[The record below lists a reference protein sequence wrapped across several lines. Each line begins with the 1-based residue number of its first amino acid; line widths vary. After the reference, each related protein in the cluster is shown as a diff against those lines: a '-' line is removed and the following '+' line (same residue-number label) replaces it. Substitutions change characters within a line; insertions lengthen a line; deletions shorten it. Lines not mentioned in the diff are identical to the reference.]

1 MSIRDLKR
9 WWQVRSGRVDTP
21 LDGEIPFWILSFG
34 FHLVL
39 LLLLAKVV
47 IPENEPRTVKLEVDT
62 EEVIN
67 LEDLPP
73 ETEVEEQPSEEIGTT
88 DDFEIEMAIDI
99 APELDNVE
107 EEVPVVPDVPTYE
120 MGELLTGAEVLEPI
134 NDSISSVSVK
144 GSVGTSATGA
154 SGAVDRITQE
164 ILRSLEERK
173 TLVVWMF
180 DESASLLR
188 QRQEIHARFDKIYK
202 ELDRLA
208 ASGNKSF
215 AKHEDR
221 PLLTEVFGF
230 GRELHKLTKDPTE
243 DVETIKSAIEK
254 IRTDKSGIEN
264 VFSSIIAVCDKYK
277 HYRRINAAT
286 GDRKRNVMVIVVSDE
301 AGDDNVR
308 LDECIRSCNKN
319 EVPVYVVGVPAPFG
333 RKETLVKWVDP
344 DPAYDQTP
352 QWAVVSQG
360 PETVLPERIQ
370 LEYGSDVGDLE
381 MIDSGFGPFDLTR
394 LCYETGGIYFAVH
407 PNRRSNRAVRR
418 FETEAY
424 SAYIRHFFDPEIMRR
439 YKPDYVSRNTYMA
452 RVKQNKARQAL
463 VEAANYTSTGVLK
476 PPVLEF
482 PKLDEARFVRQVTE
496 AQQYA
501 AFVEPKLESLY
512 EILKQG
518 ERDRELETSR
528 RWKVGFDLAMGRVL
542 AAKLRAN
549 AYNDMLAMSKLKLK
563 FTNEKNN
570 TWLLRP
576 DDSISTG
583 SAAQKLADKAK
594 MYLERVVKEHPGTPW
609 AMLAERELRTPIG
622 YRWEEKFTEPPKP
635 PQPRM
640 NNNNP
645 PPNPNPRVPQPRQNA
660 MPKPKRQPPRL

>member
-1 MSIRDLKR
+1 MSIRDIKR
-9 WWQVRSGRVDTP
+9 WWQVRTGRVDTP

-34 FHLVL
+34 FHLVI
-39 LLLLAKVV
+39 LLLLARVV
-47 IPENEPRTVKLEVDT
+47 LPKEQPRTVKLNFDS
-62 EEVIN
+62 EEVIQ
-67 LEDLPP
+67 LEELAPD
-73 ETEVEEQPSEEIGTT
+73 TEVEEQPQEDIGVEN
-88 DDFEIEMAIDI
+88 DLEIEFANS
-99 APELDNVE
+99 APEFEDSLED
-107 EEVPVVPDVPTYE
+107 EVPVEPDVPTYE
-120 MGELLTGAEVLEPI
+120 IGDLLNTSEILEPVSDNI
-134 NDSISSVSVK
+134 TSVSVK
-144 GSVGTSATGA
+144 GSVGTAATGA

-164 ILRSLEERK
+164 IIRSLEERK

-188 QRQEIHARFDKIYK
+188 QRQEIHSRFDKIYR

-221 PLLTEVFGF
+221 PLLTEVYGF

-243 DVETIKSAIEK
+243 DVKTIKAAIEK

-264 VFSSIIAVCDKYK
+264 VFSSIIAVTGKYES
-277 HYRRINAAT
+277 YRRINPAT

-308 LDECIRSCNKN
+308 LDDCIKECNKN
-319 EVPVYVVGVPAPFG
+319 QIPVYVVGVPAPFG
-333 RKETLVKWVDP
+333 RKDTLVKWVDP
-344 DPAYDQTP
+344 DPNYDQTP

-360 PETVLPERIQ
+360 PESVLPERIQ

-418 FETEAY
+418 METEAY
-424 SAYIRHFFDPEIMRR
+424 SAYIRHFFDPEVMRR
-439 YKPDYVSRNTYMA
+439 YKPDYVSRKTYIA
-452 RVKQNKARQAL
+452 RVKQNKARQSL

-476 PPVLEF
+476 PPVLRF
-482 PKLDEARFVRQVTE
+482 PKLNEATFVREVTS

-518 ERDRELETSR
+518 EKDRELETSR
-528 RWKVGFDLAMGRVL
+528 RWKVGYDLAMGRVL

-549 AYNDMLAMSKLKLK
+549 AYNDMLAMAKLKLK
-563 FTNEKNN
+563 FKNEKNN

-576 DDSISTG
+576 DDAITTG
-583 SAAQKLADKAK
+583 SAAEKLAKKAK
-594 MYLERVVKEHPGTPW
+594 QYLNRVVKEHPDTPW
-609 AMLAERELRTPIG
+609 AMLAQRELQTPIG
-622 YRWEEKFTEPPKP
+622 YRWEEDFTEPP
-635 PQPRM
+635 QPRTRA

-645 PPNPNPRVPQPRQNA
+645 RPNPNPRVPQPRENA